1 MSYRLPGLYRTK
13 FMWICLRHCRCPMCR
28 SLSLLAL
35 RVSWQT
41 GLPLFFY
48 SSLDEDWSVWNTA
61 AAFLKKKRFLF
72 ICIQKGPEMESRS
85 FKVAC
90 SKTHRPS
97 VRQWKMKNTCSDTN
111 YWQKWVNQ
119 VTQQHWQQGLYIKS
133 ETLLWHLNTGLKC
146 WINRKDLSDRVVNNK
161 TYIIKKTER
170 NK

>member
-1 MSYRLPGLYRTK
+1 MST
-13 FMWICLRHCRCPMCR
+13 
-28 SLSLLAL
+28 SLSLSY
-35 RVSWQT
+35 VSESLT
-41 GLPLFFY
+41 FSFEGLMTDRTAIIFLFIAGWRLERMKHCSGVFK
-48 SSLDEDWSVWNTA
+48 
-61 AAFLKKKRFLF
+61 KKKRFLF

-119 VTQQHWQQGLYIKS
+119 VTQQHWQQGIYIKS

>member
-61 AAFLKKKRFLF
+61 AAFLKKKKDFYLYAYKRVRKWNQDRL
-72 ICIQKGPEMESRS
+72 KLH
-85 FKVAC
+85 VA
-90 SKTHRPS
+90 KRIVRPS
-97 VRQWKMKNTCSDTN
+97 DNEKWKTKISKPSYTAALT
-111 YWQKWVNQ
+111 
-119 VTQQHWQQGLYIKS
+119 TRTLYQIWDIIMTS
-133 ETLLWHLNTGLKC
+133 EYFG
-146 WINRKDLSDRVVNNK
+146 WILGWNVEL
-161 TYIIKKTER
+161 TE
-170 NK
+170 KI